1 MKLCLFIYKGL
12 YCQEMSRV
20 WHLQERTCEVLSAWR
35 MPVADSLQLQHL
47 SQFYIFP
54 RQLPSQWLSMVEAQ
68 AATIS
73 AQRGLLLRQATLL
86 HSPLGCSRLQIIAL
100 WSETFSAL
108 FFFFL
113 SLFTGS
119 NLHGTLKAF
128 PAQSC
133 LPSPPFIFHSYCP
146 PNKPLTPNSNCEL
159 LTSPSAS
166 WSLQID
172 DTGGNYWWEDLCMFL
187 SSCLVFE
194 KLRIPTSSNVQHTTN
209 FVLNTGHK
217 RIYL

>member
-1 MKLCLFIYKGL
+1 MFSPQFSRAWRSLDYFRPTWDKSKRLVTLMKLCLFIYKGL

-86 HSPLGCSRLQIIAL
+86 HSPLGCSRLQIICTVIWDIFCPIFLLPLSFHRIKSA
-100 WSETFSAL
+100 WHSEGFPCPVL
-108 FFFFL
+108 PPL
-113 SLFTGS
+113 S
-119 NLHGTLKAF
+119 
-128 PAQSC
+128 
-133 LPSPPFIFHSYCP
+133 
-146 PNKPLTPNSNCEL
+146 PL
-159 LTSPSAS
+159 
-166 WSLQID
+166 
-172 DTGGNYWWEDLCMFL
+172 YL
-187 SSCLVFE
+187 S
-194 KLRIPTSSNVQHTTN
+194 
-209 FVLNTGHK
+209 
-217 RIYL
+217 